1 MKTINDLRDFLNN
14 MLDELSDYD
23 DNQCMNI
30 SSSTYGLSKCMTY
43 CSYGFVDFNN
53 LVCDEYCDESNFN
66 DVSVSEFTDY
76 VNKILKRLDGYDD
89 DVELKMHQNTYGIRN
104 FIMTYYGFINLDNIV

>member
-23 DNQCMNI
+23 GNQCMNI

-43 CSYGFVDFNN
+43 RSYGFVDFNN
-53 LVCDEYCDESNFN
+53 LVSGEYSDESNFN

-104 FIMTYYGFINLDNIV
+104 FIMTYYGFIDLNNIV